1 MYQLWEDGKGGLLSH
16 TCLVW
21 WLKGRKYVLPE
32 LLSLHSLELSHGVS
46 AKTKMKCSRETCDPL
61 DYSPPGSS
69 AQGIFQARILEQ
81 VVISYPRG
89 SSQSRDRTCISCIGR
104 QILDHYT
111 NNSYT
116 NLYSQQ
122 QCMRVPFSP
131 HPHQHLFVIYY
142 LFDDSHSDR
151 CGWRLTVVLICI
163 SLMIS
168 YVEHLLICLLA
179 ISMSSLKK
187 CPFGSPAKFLVGLFV
202 FLILNCMS
210 LFVYLEY

>member
-21 WLKGRKYVLPE
+21 CLKGRKYVLLE
-32 LLSLHSLELSHGVS
+32 LLSLHFLELSHGVS
-46 AKTKMKCSRETCDPL
+46 AKIKMKCSRETCDPL
-61 DYSPPGSS
+61 NYSPPGSS
-69 AQGIFQARILEQ
+69 VQGIFQARILER
-81 VVISYPRG
+81 VVIPYPRE
-89 SSQSRDRTCISCIGR
+89 SSQPRDRTCIFCIGR
-104 QILDHYT
+104 RVLDHCT

-131 HPHQHLFVIYY
+131 YPHKHVFVIYY
-142 LFDDSHSDR
+142 LFDENHSDR
-151 CGWRLTVVLICI
+151 CGWHLTVVLICI

-179 ISMSSLKK
+179 ISMSSLEK
-187 CPFGSPAKFLVGLFV
+187 CPFGSPANFLVGLFV
-202 FLILNCMS
+202 FLKLNCMS
-210 LFVYLEY
+210 LFVYLGY

>member
-21 WLKGRKYVLPE
+21 CLKGGKYVLPE
-32 LLSLHSLELSHGVS
+32 LLSLHSLELSHGLS
-46 AKTKMKCSRETCDPL
+46 AKIKMRCSRETCDPL
-61 DYSPPGSS
+61 NYSPPGFSV
-69 AQGIFQARILEQ
+69 QGIFQARILER
-81 VVISYPRG
+81 VVIPYPRG
-89 SSQSRDRTCISCIGR
+89 SSQPRDRTCIFRIGR
-104 QILDHYT
+104 RVLDHCT

-131 HPHQHLFVIYY
+131 YPHKHVFVIYY
-142 LFDDSHSDR
+142 LFDENHSDR
-151 CGWRLTVVLICI
+151 CGWHLTVVLICI

-179 ISMSSLKK
+179 ISMSSLEK
-187 CPFGSPAKFLVGLFV
+187 CPENFLVGLFV

-210 LFVYLEY
+210 LFVYLGY

>member
-21 WLKGRKYVLPE
+21 CLKGRKYVLLE
-32 LLSLHSLELSHGVS
+32 LLSLHFLELSHGVS
-46 AKTKMKCSRETCDPL
+46 AKIKMKCSRETCDPL
-61 DYSPPGSS
+61 NYSPPGSS
-69 AQGIFQARILEQ
+69 VQGIFQARILER
-81 VVISYPRG
+81 VVIPYPRG
-89 SSQSRDRTCISCIGR
+89 SSQPRDRTCIFCIGR
-104 QILDHYT
+104 RVLDHCT

-131 HPHQHLFVIYY
+131 YPHKHVFVIYY
-142 LFDDSHSDR
+142 LFDENHSDR
-151 CGWRLTVVLICI
+151 CGWHLTVVLICI

-179 ISMSSLKK
+179 ISMSSLEK
-187 CPFGSPAKFLVGLFV
+187 CPFGSPANFLVGLFV
-202 FLILNCMS
+202 FLKLNRMS
-210 LFVYLEY
+210 LFVYLGY